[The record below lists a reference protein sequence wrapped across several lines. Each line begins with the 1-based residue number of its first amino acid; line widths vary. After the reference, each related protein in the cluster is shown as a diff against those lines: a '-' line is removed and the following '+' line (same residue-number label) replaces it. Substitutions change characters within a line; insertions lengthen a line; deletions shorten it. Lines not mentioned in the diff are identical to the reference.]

1 MTNGNMSLSPAL
13 RIKTEPS
20 DCRYGARDS
29 QHDRP
34 RGGEMK
40 GEDKRQRHGSRGL
53 SQRRNIQMN
62 IDIEKCDSALDSCNV
77 SEVRRWRHYCPQTP
91 DSSGP
96 RHASPAGH
104 PDRQELLPG
113 QTSLSSPGWRLS
125 CRDSHRGLRCSG
137 REDQNPP
144 ELPLALDRL
153 FRHHNQPRSD
163 TREGAG
169 HSAAAGRSPRQYQL
183 PEVGPRPQRGPPRP
197 QQSHRGRGGVQ

>member
-29 QHDRP
+29 HHDRP

-77 SEVRRWRHYCPQTP
+77 SEVRR
-91 DSSGP
+91 
-96 RHASPAGH
+96 
-104 PDRQELLPG
+104 
-113 QTSLSSPGWRLS
+113 
-125 CRDSHRGLRCSG
+125 
-137 REDQNPP
+137 
-144 ELPLALDRL
+144 
-153 FRHHNQPRSD
+153 
-163 TREGAG
+163 
-169 HSAAAGRSPRQYQL
+169 
-183 PEVGPRPQRGPPRP
+183 
-197 QQSHRGRGGVQ
+197 